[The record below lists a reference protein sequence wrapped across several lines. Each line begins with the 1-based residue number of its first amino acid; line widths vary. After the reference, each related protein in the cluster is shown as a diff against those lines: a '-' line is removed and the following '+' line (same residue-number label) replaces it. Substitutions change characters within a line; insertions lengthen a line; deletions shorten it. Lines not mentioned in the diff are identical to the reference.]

1 MALSDGCASRTMP
14 IAFISLYVSTVLSI
28 LNTNGRFPVVL
39 SGIIYA
45 KYFCMAV
52 SGYISLTVLF
62 SASSSI
68 VFFCFVLLLISASS
82 FVFISF
88 GRKVTLKVAVAPGL
102 SSFLPPDKS
111 TRSSSQV
118 TL

>member
-14 IAFISLYVSTVLSI
+14 IAFISLSVSTVLSI

-52 SGYISLTVLF
+52 SGYTSLTVLF

-82 FVFISF
+82 FNISAFSISSESVILTFIFSD
-88 GRKVTLKVAVAPGL
+88 
-102 SSFLPPDKS
+102 SSVIRTELPSESRP
-111 TRSSSQV
+111 RS
-118 TL
+118 